1 MRPSEATLMRSLP
14 WRVSRRIG
22 SSRWPSASL
31 VTDIGRRTLAILAG
45 ILFIIRGVFEIALGW
60 ELHRI
65 HRA

>member
-1 MRPSEATLMRSLP
+1 MLGL
-14 WRVSRRIG
+14 IG
-22 SSRWPSASL
+22 IAAGIIVLADP
-31 VTDIGRRTLAILAG
+31 DIGLRTLAILAG

>member
-1 MRPSEATLMRSLP
+1 VGILPRHRPRA
-14 WRVSRRIG
+14 RID
-22 SSRWPSASL
+22 WPGL
-31 VTDIGRRTLAILAG
+31 RTLAILAG